1 MFFWGSP
8 ADEFYWMMT
17 SLFENDGRS
26 VTDKKKSRLSGTHE
40 HPLFSSADIAEWGQE
55 EYEE

>member
-1 MFFWGSP
+1 
-8 ADEFYWMMT
+8 MMT

-26 VTDKKKSRLSGTHE
+26 VTEEKKRSRLSGTHE